1 MNVTEALDLL
11 ATLPLVAPVLDHVVG
26 PFIEFGFMRRA
37 LAGCL
42 ALSLGATPIGVLLML
57 RRMSLAGDA
66 ISHAILPGAA
76 IGYLI
81 AGLSL
86 SAMTLGGLIAGI
98 AVALAA
104 GGVARNSVIKEDA
117 SLATFYLI
125 SLSAG
130 VLIISLRGSN
140 VDLLHVLF
148 GSVLA
153 LDDAALMLLAAFA
166 SCSIVTIA
174 AGLRLLVLECYDPTH
189 LSRISRLSS
198 LAHYGF
204 MVLLVINLIGGF
216 HALGTLMAVGIM
228 ILPAATARLWVDD
241 IVALI
246 LTAVVVAFVGSL
258 CGLLFS
264 YHLNLPAGPAIVLTL
279 GALYLL
285 SMAIGPLGPLMSRVR
300 PRWHFER

>member
-1 MNVTEALDLL
+1 MSPIDTLSG
-11 ATLPLVAPVLDHVVG
+11 LPLLS
-26 PFIEFGFMRRA
+26 PFVEFAFMRRA

-42 ALSLGATPIGVLLML
+42 ALSLGATPIGVFLML
-57 RRMSLAGDA
+57 RRMSLTGDA
-66 ISHAILPGAA
+66 MAHAILPGAA

-86 SAMTLGGLIAGI
+86 GAMTLGGLVAGI

-104 GGVARNSVIKEDA
+104 GGVARNSVIKEDT
-117 SLATFYLI
+117 SLATFYLM

-130 VLIISLRGSN
+130 VLIISTRGSN

-153 LDDAALMLLAAFA
+153 LDDAALLLLAGFA
-166 SCSIVTIA
+166 SCSIVAIA
-174 AGLRLLVLECYDPTH
+174 AGLRLIVLECCDPTH
-189 LSRISRLSS
+189 LARISRLSP

-204 MVLLVINLIGGF
+204 MALVVLNLIGGF

-228 ILPAATARLWVDD
+228 ILPSAAARFWVDD

-246 LTAVVVAFVGSL
+246 LAAVLIAFAGSL
-258 CGLLFS
+258 AGLLLS
-264 YHLNLPAGPAIVLTL
+264 YYANLPAGPAIVLTL
-279 GALYLL
+279 GVLYLL
-285 SMAIGPLGPLMSRVR
+285 SMAAGPLGPWRSRRR
-300 PRWHFER
+300 PRWHFAR

>member
-1 MNVTEALDLL
+1 MSLIDTLSS
-11 ATLPLVAPVLDHVVG
+11 LPLVS

-42 ALSLGATPIGVLLML
+42 ALSLGATPIGVFLML

-76 IGYLI
+76 IGYLV

-86 SAMTLGGLIAGI
+86 GAMTLGGLIAGI

-104 GGVARNSVIKEDA
+104 GGVARNSVIKEDT
-117 SLATFYLI
+117 SLATFYLM

-130 VLIISLRGSN
+130 VLIISMRGSN

-153 LDDAALMLLAAFA
+153 LDDDALLLLASFA
-166 SCSIVTIA
+166 SCSIVAIA
-174 AGLRLLVLECYDPTH
+174 AGLRLIVLECYDPTH
-189 LSRISRLSS
+189 LSRISRLSP

-204 MVLLVINLIGGF
+204 MALVVINLIGGF

-228 ILPAATARLWVDD
+228 ILPSAAARFWVDN
-241 IVALI
+241 IVPLI
-246 LTAVVVAFVGSL
+246 VTAVLIAFCGSL
-258 CGLLFS
+258 CGLLLS
-264 YHLNLPAGPAIVLTL
+264 YYVNLPAGPAIVLTL

-285 SMAIGPLGPLMSRVR
+285 SMAVGPLGPWRSRRR

>member
-1 MNVTEALDLL
+1 MSPDLL
-11 ATLPLVAPVLDHVVG
+11 PGGSLLS
-26 PFIEFGFMRRA
+26 PFLEFGFMRRA

-42 ALSLGATPIGVLLML
+42 ALSLGATPIGVFLML

-76 IGYLI
+76 IGYLL

-86 SAMTLGGLIAGI
+86 SAMTVGGLIAGV
-98 AVALAA
+98 AVALLA
-104 GGVARNSVIKEDA
+104 GGVARHSVIKEDT

-153 LDDAALMLLAAFA
+153 LDDNALLLLASFA
-166 SCSIVTIA
+166 SLSIVAIA
-174 AGLRLLVLECYDPTH
+174 GGLRLLVLECCDPAY
-189 LSRISRLSS
+189 LARVSRLGP

-204 MVLLVINLIGGF
+204 MVLVVLNLIGGF

-228 ILPAATARLWVDD
+228 ILPSASARFWADD
-241 IVALI
+241 IVPL
-246 LTAVVVAFVGSL
+246 LVVAVLIAFIGSV
-258 CGLLFS
+258 CGLLLS
-264 YHLNLPAGPAIVLTL
+264 YYANLPAGPAIVLTL
-279 GALYLL
+279 GAAYLV
-285 SMAIGPLGPLMSRVR
+285 SMAIGPLGPLVSHWR

>member
-1 MNVTEALDLL
+1 MSELL
-11 ATLPLVAPVLDHVVG
+11 TSIPLFE
-26 PFIEFGFMRRA
+26 PFIEYAFMRRA

-42 ALSLGATPIGVLLML
+42 ALSLGATPIGVFLML

-76 IGYLI
+76 IGYLF

-86 SAMTLGGLIAGI
+86 SAMTIGGLVAGI
-98 AVALAA
+98 AVALLA
-104 GGVARNSVIKEDA
+104 GGVARNSVIKEDT

-130 VLIISLRGSN
+130 VLIISMRGSN

-153 LDDAALMLLAAFA
+153 LDDAALLLLASFA
-166 SCSIVTIA
+166 SCSIIA
-174 AGLRLLVLECYDPTH
+174 IAIGLRLIVLECCDPSY
-189 LSRISRLSS
+189 LARISRLSP
-198 LAHYGF
+198 LTHYGF
-204 MVLLVINLIGGF
+204 MVLVVLNLIGGF

-228 ILPAATARLWVDD
+228 ILPAASARFWVNN
-241 IVALI
+241 VAPLI
-246 LTAVVVAFVGSL
+246 LVAIIIAFSGSL
-258 CGLLFS
+258 IGLLLS
-264 YHLNLPAGPAIVLTL
+264 YYANLPAGPAIVLTL
-279 GALYLL
+279 GGLYIL
-285 SMAIGPLGPLMSRVR
+285 SMIIGPLGPVIAHLR

>member
-1 MNVTEALDLL
+1 MIDTL
-11 ATLPLVAPVLDHVVG
+11 ANLPLIS

-42 ALSLGATPIGVLLML
+42 ALSLGATPFGGFLML

-86 SAMTLGGLIAGI
+86 SAMTLGGLVAGI
-98 AVALAA
+98 AVALLA
-104 GGVARNSVIKEDA
+104 GGVARNSVIKEDT
-117 SLATFYLI
+117 SLATFYLM

-130 VLIISLRGSN
+130 VLVISMRGSS

-153 LDDAALMLLAAFA
+153 LDDAALLLLATFA
-166 SCSIVTIA
+166 SLSIVAIA
-174 AGLRLLVLECYDPTH
+174 VGLRLIVLECCDPTY
-189 LSRISRLSS
+189 LARVSRLSPI
-198 LAHYGF
+198 AHYGF
-204 MVLLVINLIGGF
+204 MVLLVLNLIGGF

-228 ILPAATARLWVDD
+228 ILPSAAARFWVGK
-241 IVALI
+241 IVALL
-246 LTAVVVAFVGSL
+246 LTAIVIAFSGSIV
-258 CGLLFS
+258 GLLLS
-264 YHLNLPAGPAIVLTL
+264 YYVNLPAGPAIVLTL
-279 GALYLL
+279 GGLYVL
-285 SMAIGPLGPLMSRVR
+285 SMIIGPLGPVLPRLR

>member
-1 MNVTEALDLL
+1 MIVIDTL
-11 ATLPLVAPVLDHVVG
+11 AGFPLIS

-42 ALSLGATPIGVLLML
+42 ALSLGATPIGVFLML

-76 IGYLI
+76 VGYLI

-86 SAMTLGGLIAGI
+86 SAMTIGGLVAGI
-98 AVALAA
+98 AVALLA
-104 GGVARNSVIKEDA
+104 GGVARNSVIKEDT
-117 SLATFYLI
+117 SLATFYLM

-130 VLIISLRGSN
+130 VLIISMRGSS

-153 LDDAALMLLAAFA
+153 LDDAALLLLTTFA
-166 SCSIVTIA
+166 SISIVAIA
-174 AGLRLLVLECYDPTH
+174 VGLRLIVLECCDPTY
-189 LSRISRLSS
+189 LARISRLSPV
-198 LAHYGF
+198 AHYGF
-204 MVLLVINLIGGF
+204 MILLVLNLIGGF

-228 ILPAATARLWVDD
+228 ILPSAAARLWVNN
-241 IVALI
+241 IVPL
-246 LTAVVVAFVGSL
+246 LLVAVAIAFAGSIV
-258 CGLLFS
+258 GLLLS
-264 YHLNLPAGPAIVLTL
+264 YYVNLPAGPAIVLTL
-279 GALYLL
+279 GGFYVL
-285 SMAIGPLGPLMSRVR
+285 SMLIGPLGPIVARLR

>member
-1 MNVTEALDLL
+1 MSLINTL
-11 ATLPLVAPVLDHVVG
+11 AGLPLIS

-42 ALSLGATPIGVLLML
+42 ALSLGATPIGVFLML

-76 IGYLI
+76 IGYLV

-86 SAMTLGGLIAGI
+86 GAMTIGGLVAGI
-98 AVALAA
+98 AVALLA
-104 GGVARNSVIKEDA
+104 GGVARNSVIKEDT
-117 SLATFYLI
+117 SLATFYLM
-125 SLSAG
+125 SLSTG
-130 VLIISLRGSN
+130 VLIISMRGSS

-153 LDDAALMLLAAFA
+153 LDDAALFLLASFA
-166 SCSIVTIA
+166 SCSIIAIA
-174 AGLRLLVLECYDPTH
+174 AGLRLIVLECYDPSH
-189 LSRISRLSS
+189 LARISRLSP

-204 MVLLVINLIGGF
+204 MVLVVLNLIGGF

-228 ILPAATARLWVDD
+228 ILPSAAARFWVND
-241 IVALI
+241 IVPLI
-246 LTAVVVAFVGSL
+246 LVAVLLAFTGSL
-258 CGLLFS
+258 IGLLLS
-264 YHLNLPAGPAIVLTL
+264 YYVNLPAGPAIVLTL
-279 GALYLL
+279 GGLYIA
-285 SMAIGPLGPLMSRVR
+285 SMVVGPLGPVLSRLR

>member
-1 MNVTEALDLL
+1 MSLIDTL
-11 ATLPLVAPVLDHVVG
+11 AGFPLFS

-42 ALSLGATPIGVLLML
+42 ALSLGATPIGVFLML

-76 IGYLI
+76 VGYLF

-86 SAMTLGGLIAGI
+86 SAMTIGGLIAGI
-98 AVALAA
+98 AVALLA
-104 GGVARNSVIKEDA
+104 GGVARNSVIKEDT

-130 VLIISLRGSN
+130 VLIISMRGSN
-140 VDLLHVLF
+140 IDLLHVLF

-153 LDDAALMLLAAFA
+153 LDDAALLLLANFA
-166 SCSIVTIA
+166 SCSIIA
-174 AGLRLLVLECYDPTH
+174 IAVGLRLIVLECCDPTH
-189 LSRISRLSS
+189 LARISRLSPV
-198 LAHYGF
+198 AHYGF
-204 MVLLVINLIGGF
+204 MVLVVLNLIGGF

-228 ILPAATARLWVDD
+228 ILPSAAARFWVNN
-241 IVALI
+241 IVPLI
-246 LTAVVVAFVGSL
+246 LVAIIIAFSGSL
-258 CGLLFS
+258 IGLLLS
-264 YHLNLPAGPAIVLTL
+264 YYVNLPAGPAIVLTL
-279 GALYLL
+279 GGLYVL
-285 SMAIGPLGPLMSRVR
+285 SMAVGPLGPLVSRIR

>member
-1 MNVTEALDLL
+1 MTETLSS
-11 ATLPLVAPVLDHVVG
+11 LPLFS

-42 ALSLGATPIGVLLML
+42 ALSLGATPVGVFLML

-66 ISHAILPGAA
+66 MSHAILPGAA

-86 SAMTLGGLIAGI
+86 PAMTLGGLIAGL
-98 AVALAA
+98 AVAVLA
-104 GGVARNSVIKEDA
+104 GGVARNTVIKEDA
-117 SLATFYLI
+117 SLATFYLL

-130 VLIISLRGSN
+130 VLIISLRGSS

-153 LDDAALMLLAAFA
+153 LDDAALYLLAGFA
-166 SCSIVTIA
+166 SLSVVALAI
-174 AGLRLLVLECYDPTH
+174 GLRLFALEGCDPAF
-189 LSRISRLSS
+189 LARISRLAPV
-198 LAHYGF
+198 AHYGF
-204 MVLLVINLIGGF
+204 MILLVLNLVAGF

-228 ILPAATARLWVDD
+228 ILPAATARLWVGTLGSLL
-241 IVALI
+241 LI
-246 LTAVVVAFVGSL
+246 AVLTAFFGSL
-258 CGLLFS
+258 IGLLLS
-264 YHLNLPAGPAIVLTL
+264 YYCNLPAGPAIVLTL

-285 SMAIGPLGPLMSRVR
+285 SMGVGRLGPLASRW
-300 PRWHFER
+300 PPDWHFER

>member
-1 MNVTEALDLL
+1 MSLIDTL
-11 ATLPLVAPVLDHVVG
+11 AGLPLIS

-42 ALSLGATPIGVLLML
+42 ALSLGATPIGIFLML

-76 IGYLI
+76 IGYLF

-86 SAMTLGGLIAGI
+86 SAMTIGGLVAGI
-98 AVALAA
+98 AVALLA
-104 GGVARNSVIKEDA
+104 GGVARNSVIKEDT

-125 SLSAG
+125 SRSAG
-130 VLIISLRGSN
+130 VRIISMRGSN

-153 LDDAALMLLAAFA
+153 LDDAALLLLASFA
-166 SCSIVTIA
+166 SCSIIA
-174 AGLRLLVLECYDPTH
+174 IAIGLRLIVLECCDPSY
-189 LSRISRLSS
+189 LARISRLSP
-198 LAHYGF
+198 LTHYGF
-204 MVLLVINLIGGF
+204 MVLVVLNLIGGF

-228 ILPAATARLWVDD
+228 ILPAASARFWVNN
-241 IVALI
+241 VAPLI
-246 LTAVVVAFVGSL
+246 LVAIIIAFSGSL
-258 CGLLFS
+258 IGLLLS
-264 YHLNLPAGPAIVLTL
+264 YYANLPAGPAIVLTL
-279 GALYLL
+279 GGLYIL
-285 SMAIGPLGPLMSRVR
+285 SMIIGPLGPVIAHLR